1 MKRIIIGLLTA
12 TALLTTTGAR
22 AEQTSYDVLA
32 TKAER
37 FYNQKDWSS
46 ASAMYGMMLAQR
58 PKDTAVYC
66 KAITAAGM
74 RNNVAEQNALLTQA
88 LKAKTPIDSLF
99 SGVEKASFAI
109 GQTDLYE
116 NFLLAARSSN
126 PWMSRN
132 IDSYLLKYYSFRRN
146 GPKMV
151 EYADIMLKGDPD
163 SETFGYAL
171 AQGML
176 NEGRI
181 GEAMAQYRKILEL
194 HPDALEALLYLG
206 NLEAAT
212 GNRSEGVKLLKKAYA
227 LRPTPHVAARIRSLG
242 GGL

>member
-1 MKRIIIGLLTA
+1 MKRIMIGLLTA
-12 TALLTTTGAR
+12 TALLTTIGAR

-58 PKDTAVYC
+58 PNDTGIYC

-74 RNNVAEQNALLTQA
+74 RNNSSEQTALLNQA

-109 GQTDLYE
+109 GQTNLYE
-116 NFLLAARSSN
+116 NFLMTARIAN

-132 IDSYLLKYYSFRRN
+132 IDSYLLKYYTFRRN
-146 GPKMV
+146 GPKMI
-151 EYADIMLKGDPD
+151 EYADIMLKGDPE

-176 NEGRI
+176 NEGRTE
-181 GEAMAQYRKILEL
+181 EAMAEYRKILEKN
-194 HPDALEALLYLG
+194 PDAIEALLYLG
-206 NLEAAT
+206 NLEIAT
-212 GNRSEGVKLLKKAYA
+212 GNRSEALQLLKKAYA
-227 LRPTPHVAARIRSLG
+227 LRPTPHVAARIRSLEG
-242 GGL
+242 R